1 MVGEV
6 GLGGLGG
13 LSKMPQGGLTM
24 IILHAEVNS
33 GMISKARSRN
43 QRVANRFGAEEG
55 NMSIKKPVELSDQP
69 DNSLR
74 RYSKASVSRKLM
86 QAGCLMVVN

>member
-1 MVGEV
+1 
-6 GLGGLGG
+6 
-13 LSKMPQGGLTM
+13 
-24 IILHAEVNS
+24 
-33 GMISKARSRN
+33 MISKARSRN

-74 RYSKASVSRKLM
+74 RYSEASVSKLVDDVGRMVDGRKLIFSPFK
-86 QAGCLMVVN
+86 